1 MMDSLNVPQ
10 TVFCLFYAIFWG
22 LVANAQISWKA
33 FDWPLALAG
42 RADPTY
48 RQSWNRLGRS
58 MEYLVIL
65 PIALFLIL
73 VAILAS
79 LPKQDHFGFRAIA
92 QMFCAVLAAQAAFAP
107 YRLWLSRIERSPGKF
122 YYLHLEKHSDPRKP
136 KYSAQPNG
144 ELELLLDPNWSR
156 SNRKVAWGYIIISI
170 AIAAIGYAL
179 G

>member
-10 TVFCLFYAIFWG
+10 TIFCLFYAIFWV
-22 LVANAQISWKA
+22 LVANAQIRWKA

-42 RADPTY
+42 RTDPIY

-58 MEYLVIL
+58 IKYLLIL

-73 VAILAS
+73 VAILAC
-79 LPKQDHFGFRAIA
+79 LPKQDYFGFRAIA
-92 QMFCAVLAAQAAFAP
+92 QMLCAVLAAQAAFAP

-122 YYLHLEKHSDPRKP
+122 YYFDPSKTTDPKKP
-136 KYSAQPNG
+136 NYSAQPNG
-144 ELELLLDPNWSR
+144 EPELLLDPNWSR
-156 SNRKVAWGYIIISI
+156 SNRKVAWWYIIVSI
-170 AIAAIGYAL
+170 AIAAVGYAL